1 MTAENYNKAKDIVLK
16 MDALDNK
23 IKQLQKILDCDYDV
37 SWWRID
43 VRRSSTYPSE
53 NIEHYGLLREFLQM
67 IQKENIKRYEALQE
81 EFKEL

>member
-1 MTAENYNKAKDIVLK
+1 MTAETYDKAKDIVRK

-37 SWWRID
+37 SWWCID
-43 VRRSSTYPSE
+43 VSRSSSYPPE

-67 IQKENIKRYEALQE
+67 IQEENLKRYKALQE